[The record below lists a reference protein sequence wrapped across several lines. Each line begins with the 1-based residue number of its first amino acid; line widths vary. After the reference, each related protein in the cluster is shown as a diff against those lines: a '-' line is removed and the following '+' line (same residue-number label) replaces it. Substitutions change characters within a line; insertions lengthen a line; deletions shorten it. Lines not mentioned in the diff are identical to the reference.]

1 MSSRPADLA
10 GHGGAQ
16 ASKAELLQRLSLE
29 IRRNNASTTLFL
41 QAVADRAGLNITDLQ
56 VLGLLEL
63 DGATTAGALAKETGL
78 STGAITRL
86 VDRLEK
92 AGFVRRVRP
101 PEDRRKVVIEPVVA
115 QTRERIDPLF
125 DGMVKAWVEFLADYD
140 EEQLKRLL
148 EVFDGMNPVLR
159 NEIARL
165 R

>member
-1 MSSRPADLA
+1 MSSHSADLA
-10 GHGGAQ
+10 RHGGTQ
-16 ASKAELLQRLSLE
+16 PSKAELLQDLALE
-29 IRRNNASTTLFL
+29 IRRNNAGTTLFL

-63 DGATTAGALAKETGL
+63 DGATTAGSLAKETGL

-101 PEDRRKVVIEPVVA
+101 PEDRRKVVIEPVVSE
-115 QTRERIDPLF
+115 TRARIDPLF
-125 DGMVKAWVEFLADYD
+125 DGMVEAWVGVLDDYD
-140 EEQLKRLL
+140 EGHLRELL
-148 EVFDGMNPVLR
+148 EVFARMNPVLR
-159 NEIARL
+159 AEITRL